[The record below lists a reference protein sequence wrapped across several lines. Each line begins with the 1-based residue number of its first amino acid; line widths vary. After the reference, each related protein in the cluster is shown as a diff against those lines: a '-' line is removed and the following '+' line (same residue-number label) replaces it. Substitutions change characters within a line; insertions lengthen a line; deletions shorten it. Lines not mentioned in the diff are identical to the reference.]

1 MKLLVVGG
9 CGFLGSNLASH
20 GIELGWDVTIFDN
33 LSRVGSTLNLQWLQS
48 LGKVNFIHGDT
59 AAFAAKGIETLKIA
73 CALAISISL
82 VVGIPLPRRK
92 KR

>member
-48 LGKVNFIHGDT
+48 LGKVTFIHGDT
-59 AAFAAKGIETLKIA
+59 RNKNDVECLLHIVFV
-73 CALAISISL
+73 ISTGNYL
-82 VVGIPLPRRK
+82 PPRGLRPLRIDFF
-92 KR
+92 